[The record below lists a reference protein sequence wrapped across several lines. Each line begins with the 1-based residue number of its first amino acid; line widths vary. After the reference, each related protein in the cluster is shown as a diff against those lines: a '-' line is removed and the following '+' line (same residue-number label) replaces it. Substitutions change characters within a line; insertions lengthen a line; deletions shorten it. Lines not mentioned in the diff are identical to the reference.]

1 MVVNQKVTGR
11 ASSIPIGLAIGLGI
25 SLAMTLAFSMAIAYL
40 QSNEMIPE
48 TGLGYAAMLTLL
60 AASAAGAAAAYHQ
73 IKHQRLLVC
82 LGAGGCYYLAL
93 LAVTALFFGGQYNGM
108 GVTGLV
114 ILGGA
119 GCVGLLGLRRRTGT
133 SVRRRKIKNR

>member
-11 ASSIPIGLAIGLGI
+11 ASSIPVGLMVGLGI
-25 SLAMTLAFSMAIAYL
+25 SLALTLAFSMAIAYL
-40 QSNEMIPE
+40 QSGEMISE
-48 TGLGYAAMLTLL
+48 AGLGYAVIVTLL
-60 AASAAGAAAAYHQ
+60 TASAAGAAAAYHR

-93 LAVTALFFGGQYNGM
+93 LAMTALFFGGQYSGM

-114 ILGGA
+114 IFGGA
-119 GCVGLLGLRRRTGT
+119 GCVGLLGLKGKRST
-133 SVRRRKIKNR
+133 SVRSRKIKNR